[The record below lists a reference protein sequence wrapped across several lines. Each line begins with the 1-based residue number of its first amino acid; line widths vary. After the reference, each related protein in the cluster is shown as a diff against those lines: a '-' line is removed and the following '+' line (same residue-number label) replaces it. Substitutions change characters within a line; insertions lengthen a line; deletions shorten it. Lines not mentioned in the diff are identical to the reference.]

1 MDTDQAK
8 EAVVTVVD
16 DTTAAIG
23 GEWEVYSG
31 PAVRACTQES
41 GGDGAAYSYITTQA
55 AAPGDPTA
63 HIDAVEKLWNDQ
75 GITTERYQSGGDDPI
90 LGIRGSGGPTT
101 SIDFLADERG
111 YSVDALSPCADGDPV
126 ELENHGE

>member
-1 MDTDQAK
+1 VK
-8 EAVVTVVD
+8 RAVVTVVD

-23 GEWEVYSG
+23 GEWDVYSG
-31 PAVRACTQES
+31 PAVRECTQEA

-63 HIDAVEKLWNDQ
+63 HIDAVEELWNDQ

-126 ELENHGE
+126 ELKKQGE

>member
-1 MDTDQAK
+1 MR
-8 EAVVTVVD
+8 D
-16 DTTAAIG
+16 DTFTSIG
-23 GEWEVYSG
+23 SAGLPDALDS
-31 PAVRACTQES
+31 A
-41 GGDGAAYSYITTQA
+41 DDLQA
-55 AAPGDPTA
+55 GQVF
-63 HIDAVEKLWNDQ
+63 VEKLWNDQ
-75 GITTERYQSGGDDPI
+75 GITTERYQSGGDEPI

>member
-1 MDTDQAK
+1 VK
-8 EAVVTVVD
+8 GAVVTVVD

-31 PAVRACTQES
+31 PAVRECTQEA

-55 AAPGDPTA
+55 AAPGDPSA
-63 HIDAVEKLWNDQ
+63 HIDAVEELWNDP
-75 GITTERYQSGGDDPI
+75 GIAIERYRSGGDDPI

-101 SIDFLADERG
+101 TIDFLADERG
-111 YSVDALSPCADGDPV
+111 YSVAAQSRCVGGDPV
-126 ELENHGE
+126 ELRNRGE